1 MGGPVGDGVMAGK
14 GISINEETGTWTE
27 KGSILPE
34 PGFGGVKATRG
45 NEGDV
50 ADVEVGFEPPG
61 VGVGIER
68 TGFEVGR
75 GGDTG

>member
-27 KGSILPE
+27 KGRIPPE
-34 PGFGGVKATRG
+34 PGFGGVGVARG
-45 NEGDV
+45 NAGGV
-50 ADVEVGFEPPG
+50 AEAEVGFGPLG
-61 VGVGIER
+61 VGVGAGR
-68 TGFEVGR
+68 TGLEVGR